1 MTTSRR
7 RSPSLPWL
15 FLLLLCSAAAGYA
28 WKWFKQGEEKPRYQT
43 VTLKREDLVQ
53 TVTATGQ
60 LTAVVNVQVGSQIS
74 GNIQKLFVDFNSPVK
89 AGEVVA
95 QIDAATY
102 KANVSANEGELES
115 AKANVELARLTEK
128 RKRQLVSDHA
138 APPADLEKAVADLN
152 QAEAMLK
159 IKQAALERSQV
170 DLERCTIHA
179 PVDGVV
185 VSRNV
190 ELGQTVAASL
200 QAPVLFTIA
209 NDLTKMNI
217 EANVSEADIGGVR
230 EGQEVSFAVDAFP
243 ERKFQGKVTQVRYAP
258 VIVENVVS
266 YVTVISVANP
276 KLELRPG
283 MTANV
288 AIELARRDGVLAVPN
303 AALRFKPP
311 VTASAS
317 KDGKSKDKKDDKKPK
332 GGPSAKKTVYRLVND
347 EPQPVSVTLGIANA
361 ISTEVI
367 EGLHEGDELVTALL
381 NPAPTAGTSGNP
393 FSNNT
398 RDLIP
403 QGGGGGG
410 GGGGK
415 GK

>member
-1 MTTSRR
+1 MSTARR
-7 RSPSLPWL
+7 RSSFFPWL
-15 FLLLLCSAAAGYA
+15 FLLMAFSAGTGYA
-28 WKWFKQGEEKPRYQT
+28 WKWLKQGAEKPRYQT
-43 VTLKREDLVQ
+43 LTLKRDDLVQ
-53 TVTATGQ
+53 TVTASGQ

-89 AGEVVA
+89 AGQVVA

-102 KANVSANEGELES
+102 AANVNANQGEVES
-115 AKANVELARLTEK
+115 AMATLELAKLTEK
-128 RKRQLVSDHA
+128 RKRQLVGENA
-138 APPADLEKAVADLN
+138 APLADLEKAVADLN

-159 IKQAALERSQV
+159 IKQAALERARV
-170 DLERCTIHA
+170 DLERCTILA

-230 EGQEVSFAVDAFP
+230 DGQDVSFTVDAFP

-266 YVTVISVANP
+266 YVCIISVANP

-288 AIELARRDGVLAVPN
+288 AIELARREGVLAVPN
-303 AALRFKPP
+303 VALRFKPP
-311 VTASAS
+311 SATAME
-317 KDGKSKDKKDDKKPK
+317 DGKAKGKKEDKKPK
-332 GGPSAKKTVYRLVND
+332 GSPAAKKTVYRLVNGQ
-347 EPQPVSVTLGIANA
+347 PQPVTVTLGIVTA
-361 ISTEVI
+361 ISTEVL
-367 EGLHEGDELVTALL
+367 EGLQEGDELVTALL
-381 NPAPTAGTSGNP
+381 NPAPAASTSGNP

-403 QGGGGGG
+403 QGGGS
-410 GGGGK
+410 GK